1 MIMGGKRHNHSF
13 FFLKSHHRCRGSFVL
28 KMCKLSKL
36 PILSNTCSS
45 AEFNRHHTY
54 VTSELNGDKLEIIE
68 DANDLSKQTQCVGK
82 LFVTNTMHP

>member
-28 KMCKLSKL
+28 KMCKLLKL
-36 PILSNTCSS
+36 PILSNTAVLLSS
-45 AEFNRHHTY
+45 IDIIH
-54 VTSELNGDKLEIIE
+54 VTSELNGDQLEIIE